1 MTQLQTILNPILDE
15 LASVDDRLAE
25 FSQSSD
31 LPILDELL
39 QHVFASKG
47 KRARPALTILASGFH
62 QHDKSNVITMA
73 AAVEM
78 LHVATLIHDD
88 TVDEADTRRGRITI
102 SSGWGDRLA
111 VLVGDYVFAASAT
124 FVCDTGD
131 IKVIRRFSQTIMELS
146 RGELQEIS
154 LSGDTTGNLAEYLQ
168 RIYFKTGSLFATS
181 GESGARLSGAD
192 PSEVDALTSYSRKI
206 GTAFQIVDDI
216 LDFEADEISLGK
228 PVSLDLVNGV
238 ITLPTIFAMENDS
251 IRHLVQ
257 SYFDEGKH
265 SGILDEIIRSIKEC
279 GAINRAHNYAENL
292 SREARESLILLPNN
306 PYKES
311 LEALSYFVVGRVT

>member
-1 MTQLQTILNPILDE
+1 MDERLN
-15 LASVDDRLAE
+15 E

-31 LPILDELL
+31 LSTLDELL

-124 FVCDTGD
+124 YVCDTGD
-131 IKVIRRFSQTIMELS
+131 IKVIRRFSETIMELS

-154 LSGDTTGNLAEYLQ
+154 LSGDPTGNLAEYLQ

-192 PSEVDALTSYSRKI
+192 HNEVEALTRYSRKI

-228 PVSLDLVNGV
+228 PVGSDLVNGI
-238 ITLPTIFAMENDS
+238 ITLPTIFAMEDDS

-257 SYFDEGKH
+257 NYFDQGKH
-265 SGILDEIIRSIKEC
+265 SGILEEIIKSIKEC
-279 GAINRAHNYAENL
+279 GAVNRANDYAENL
-292 SREARESLILLPNN
+292 SREAREALILLPSNR
-306 PYKES
+306 YKEA
-311 LEALSYFVVGRVT
+311 LEALSYFVVTRVS

>member
-1 MTQLQTILNPILDE
+1 MTQLQTILEPILDD
-15 LASVDDRLAE
+15 LSFVDEKLKD

-31 LPILDELL
+31 LPTLDKLL
-39 QHVFASKG
+39 KHVFASKG

-62 QHDKSNVITMA
+62 PHDKSNVITMA

-102 SSGWGDRLA
+102 SSGWGDRIA

-131 IKVIRRFSQTIMELS
+131 IQVIRRFSETIMELS

-154 LSGDTTGNLAEYLQ
+154 LSGNVDGNISEYLQ

-192 PSEVDALTSYSRKI
+192 IGIVRILTDYSRKI
-206 GTAFQIVDDI
+206 GTAFQIIDDI

-228 PVSLDLVNGV
+228 PVGSDLLNGIV
-238 ITLPTIFAMENDS
+238 A
-251 IRHLVQ
+251 
-257 SYFDEGKH
+257 
-265 SGILDEIIRSIKEC
+265 
-279 GAINRAHNYAENL
+279 GATKL
-292 SREARESLILLPNN
+292 
-306 PYKES
+306 
-311 LEALSYFVVGRVT
+311 

>member
-1 MTQLQTILNPILDE
+1 MTQLQTILEPILDD
-15 LASVDDRLAE
+15 LSFVDEKLKD

-31 LPILDELL
+31 LPSLDKLL
-39 QHVFASKG
+39 KHVFASKG

-62 QHDKSNVITMA
+62 PHDKSNVITMA

-102 SSGWGDRLA
+102 SSGWGDRIA

-131 IKVIRRFSQTIMELS
+131 IQVIRRFSETIMELS

-154 LSGDTTGNLAEYLQ
+154 LSGNVDGNISEYLQ

-192 PSEVDALTSYSRKI
+192 IGIVRILTDYSRKI
-206 GTAFQIVDDI
+206 GTAFQIIDDI

-228 PVSLDLVNGV
+228 PVGSDLLNGIV
-238 ITLPTIFAMENDS
+238 TLPTIFAMEDNN
-251 IRHLVQ
+251 IQNLVRR
-257 SYFDEGKH
+257 YFEEGKH
-265 SGILDEIIRSIKEC
+265 ETILEELVNLIRESN
-279 GAINRAHNYAENL
+279 AINRAQEYAENL
-292 SREARESLILLPNN
+292 SREAREALTRLPANRSR
-306 PYKES
+306 ES
-311 LEALSYFVVGRVT
+311 LEELTHFIVRRIS

>member
-1 MTQLQTILNPILDE
+1 MTQLQTILEPILDD
-15 LASVDDRLAE
+15 LSFVDEKLKD

-31 LPILDELL
+31 LPTLDKLL
-39 QHVFASKG
+39 KHVFASKG

-62 QHDKSNVITMA
+62 PHDKSNVITMA

-102 SSGWGDRLA
+102 SSGWGDRIA

-131 IKVIRRFSQTIMELS
+131 IQVIKRFSETIMELS

-154 LSGDTTGNLAEYLQ
+154 LSGNVDGNISEYLQ

-181 GESGARLSGAD
+181 GESG
-192 PSEVDALTSYSRKI
+192 
-206 GTAFQIVDDI
+206 
-216 LDFEADEISLGK
+216 LD
-228 PVSLDLVNGV
+228 
-238 ITLPTIFAMENDS
+238 
-251 IRHLVQ
+251 
-257 SYFDEGKH
+257 
-265 SGILDEIIRSIKEC
+265 
-279 GAINRAHNYAENL
+279 
-292 SREARESLILLPNN
+292 
-306 PYKES
+306 
-311 LEALSYFVVGRVT
+311 

>member
-1 MTQLQTILNPILDE
+1 MTQLQTILEPILDD
-15 LASVDDRLAE
+15 LSFVDEKLKD

-31 LPILDELL
+31 LPSLDKLL
-39 QHVFASKG
+39 KHVFASKG

-62 QHDKSNVITMA
+62 PHDKSNVITMA

-102 SSGWGDRLA
+102 SSGWGDRIA

-131 IKVIRRFSQTIMELS
+131 IQVIRRFSETIMELS

-154 LSGDTTGNLAEYLQ
+154 LSGNVDGNISEYLQ

-192 PSEVDALTSYSRKI
+192 IGIVRILTDYSRKI
-206 GTAFQIVDDI
+206 GTAFQIIDDI

-228 PVSLDLVNGV
+228 PVGSDLLNGIV
-238 ITLPTIFAMENDS
+238 TLPTIFAMEDNN
-251 IRHLVQ
+251 IQNLVRR
-257 SYFDEGKH
+257 YFEEGKH
-265 SGILDEIIRSIKEC
+265 ETILEELVNLIRESN
-279 GAINRAHNYAENL
+279 AINRAQEYAENL
-292 SREARESLILLPNN
+292 SREARESLTSLPANRSR
-306 PYKES
+306 ES
-311 LEALSYFVVGRVT
+311 LEELTHFIVRRIS

>member
-1 MTQLQTILNPILDE
+1 MTQLQTILDPILDE
-15 LASVDDRLAE
+15 LASVDERLNE

-31 LPILDELL
+31 LSTLDELL

-124 FVCDTGD
+124 YVCDTGD
-131 IKVIRRFSQTIMELS
+131 IKVIRRFSETIMELS

-154 LSGDTTGNLAEYLQ
+154 LSGDPTGNLAEYLQ

-192 PSEVDALTSYSRKI
+192 HNEVEALTRYSRKI

-228 PVSLDLVNGV
+228 PVGSD
-238 ITLPTIFAMENDS
+238 
-251 IRHLVQ
+251 
-257 SYFDEGKH
+257 
-265 SGILDEIIRSIKEC
+265 
-279 GAINRAHNYAENL
+279 
-292 SREARESLILLPNN
+292 
-306 PYKES
+306 
-311 LEALSYFVVGRVT
+311 

>member
-1 MTQLQTILNPILDE
+1 MTQLQAILDPILDD
-15 LASVDDRLAE
+15 LSSVDQRLKE

-31 LPILDELL
+31 LPTLGELL

-47 KRARPALTILASGFH
+47 KRARPALTLLAAGFH
-62 QHDKSNVITMA
+62 EHDKSNVITMA

-102 SSGWGDRLA
+102 SSGWGDRVA

-124 FVCDTGD
+124 YVCDTGD
-131 IKVIRRFSQTIMELS
+131 IQVIRRFSETIMELS
-146 RGELQEIS
+146 RGELQEMS
-154 LSGDTTGNLAEYLQ
+154 LNGNPVGNMTEYLQ

-192 PSEVDALTSYSRKI
+192 TAKVDALTSYSRKI

-216 LDFEADEISLGK
+216 LDFESDEISLGK
-228 PVSLDLVNGV
+228 PVGSDLVNGV
-238 ITLPTIFAMENDS
+238 ITLPTIFAMEDDS
-251 IRHLVQ
+251 ISQHVQ
-257 SYFDEGKH
+257 EYFAQGKPPNLLEDIVK
-265 SGILDEIIRSIKEC
+265 GIEKC
-279 GAINRAHNYAENL
+279 GAVDRAQKYADNL
-292 SREARESLILLPNN
+292 AKEARESLTLLPDNR
-306 PYKES
+306 YKES
-311 LEALSYFVVGRVT
+311 LEALSHFVVARVS